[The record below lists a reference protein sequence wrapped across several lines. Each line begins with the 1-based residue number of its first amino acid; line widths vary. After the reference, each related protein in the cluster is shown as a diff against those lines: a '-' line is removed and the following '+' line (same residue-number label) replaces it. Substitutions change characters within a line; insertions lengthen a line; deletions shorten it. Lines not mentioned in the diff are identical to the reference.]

1 MSRIIR
7 ASETLL
13 FFFFFLVF
21 RVLDAK
27 RSSSGA
33 EADVA
38 PSRRR
43 RHGRHRIKIYRE
55 KVSSSKKK
63 ADEESSPLYLGY
75 HFLYK
80 NPKLF
85 SFKKP
90 EEEEEGKKKRAKESE
105 YVVFLTLLDR
115 R

>member
-13 FFFFFLVF
+13 FFFFLVF

-27 RSSSGA
+27 KSSGA

-63 ADEESSPLYLGY
+63 QTKNLRLYI
-75 HFLYK
+75 
-80 NPKLF
+80 
-85 SFKKP
+85 
-90 EEEEEGKKKRAKESE
+90 
-105 YVVFLTLLDR
+105 
-115 R
+115 

>member
-1 MSRIIR
+1 MSRIR

-13 FFFFFLVF
+13 FFFFLVF

-27 RSSSGA
+27 KSSSGA

-43 RHGRHRIKIYRE
+43 RHGRHRINLSRKSFIIQ
-55 KVSSSKKK
+55 KK
-63 ADEESSPLYLGY
+63 ADEESSPRHLGY

-85 SFKKP
+85 GFKKP
-90 EEEEEGKKKRAKESE
+90 EEEEGKKKRAKESE
-105 YVVFLTLLDR
+105 E
-115 R
+115 

>member
-1 MSRIIR
+1 MSRIR

-13 FFFFFLVF
+13 FFFFLVF

-43 RHGRHRIKIYRE
+43 RHGRHRIIRIIYRE
-55 KVSSSKKK
+55 KVSSKKK
-63 ADEESSPLYLGY
+63 QT
-75 HFLYK
+75 K
-80 NPKLF
+80 NL
-85 SFKKP
+85 
-90 EEEEEGKKKRAKESE
+90 
-105 YVVFLTLLDR
+105 LLDI
-115 R
+115 

>member
-1 MSRIIR
+1 MSRIR

-13 FFFFFLVF
+13 LFFFLVF

-43 RHGRHRIKIYRE
+43 RHGRHRINLSRKSFIQ
-55 KVSSSKKK
+55 KK
-63 ADEESSPLYLGY
+63 ADEESSPRHLGY

-85 SFKKP
+85 GFKKP
-90 EEEEEGKKKRAKESE
+90 EEEEGKKKRAKESE
-105 YVVFLTLLDR
+105 E
-115 R
+115 

>member
-1 MSRIIR
+1 MSRIR

-13 FFFFFLVF
+13 LLFLVF

-27 RSSSGA
+27 KSSGA

-43 RHGRHRIKIYRE
+43 RHGRHRINLSRKSFIIQ
-55 KVSSSKKK
+55 KK
-63 ADEESSPLYLGY
+63 ADEESSPRHLGY

-85 SFKKP
+85 GFKNP
-90 EEEEEGKKKRAKESE
+90 
-105 YVVFLTLLDR
+105 
-115 R
+115 